1 MVSAWLVSMAMSTTM
16 VPPGYP
22 VENHAHPGHSAQP
35 TVQLFE
41 RRMVDRARRNAW
53 DTYCAEL
60 DQLWLEFRAA
70 GSTPA
75 AMADY
80 KIKANAAKT
89 RYLYQDPYL
98 LPIID
103 EDME

>member
-1 MVSAWLVSMAMSTTM
+1 MLSAWLVSLAASTTM

-53 DTYCAEL
+53 DAYCAEL
-60 DQLWLEFRAA
+60 DQYWADFRAA

-80 KIKANAAKT
+80 KLRVNAAKT
-89 RYLYQDPYL
+89 RYLYNDPYL

-103 EDME
+103 EAME

>member
-1 MVSAWLVSMAMSTTM
+1 MLSAWLVSLSMSTTM

-41 RRMVDRARRNAW
+41 RKSVDRSRRNAW
-53 DTYCAEL
+53 NAYNAEL
-60 DQLWLEFRAA
+60 DQLWADFRAA

-75 AMADY
+75 AFADY
-80 KIKANAAKT
+80 KFKVNAAKS
-89 RYLYQDPYL
+89 RYLFNDPYL

-103 EDME
+103 EE